1 MTRIPI
7 RVLLVEDHAIVRD
20 GIAALLS
27 GEASL
32 ELVLSASSATEA
44 LARLPEF
51 SPHVAIVD
59 LNLPGMSGAEFVRT
73 VRSLYAH
80 VHCIALSSYADTFS
94 IRDAID
100 SGARAFLSKS
110 VTKAALVSAIHDTV
124 AGRPVASM
132 LGATAARATG
142 DQLTIA
148 ELRVLRSLASG
159 CSNDQIAALSGVSV
173 NTVKTQVSRI
183 LKKLDVENRTSA
195 IRIGRDLGLIT

>member
-20 GIAALLS
+20 GIVALLS

-51 SPHVAIVD
+51 GPHVAIVD
-59 LNLPGMSGAEFVRT
+59 LNLPGMSGAEFIRT
-73 VRSLYAH
+73 VRSQYPH

-94 IRDAID
+94 IRNAID

-110 VTKAALVSAIHDTV
+110 VTKAELVSVIHDTV

-132 LGATAARATG
+132 LGATATRATA

-159 CSNDQIAALSGVSV
+159 LSNDQIAAQSGVSV

-183 LKKLDVENRTSA
+183 LRKLNVENRTSA
-195 IRIGRDLGLIT
+195 IRIGRDLGLIA